1 MHFKPSNQL
10 ANVPWGSTQ
19 TTLGVA
25 TASVGSACTV
35 GLMFLV
41 WPGVTPTWAIL
52 LGTLILEVVLFA
64 SAFTL
69 GPGRRSSLTLL
80 YGSTRLGSRQL
91 FAWGTLALLA
101 SLFLTTV
108 YTIIATAIAPSL
120 VPSPL
125 PSDLDLSEL
134 RWLAFAIIVVV
145 GPVAEETFFRGFL
158 FAGLVRRLGTASSIA
173 ISSVLFAVAHVD
185 PALFGPALLSGSVFA
200 LVYWRTGSV
209 WPAILAH
216 TAQNAVAFG
225 LTG

>member
-10 ANVPWGSTQ
+10 VNVPWGPTQ

-25 TASVGSACTV
+25 TASVGSAGTV

-41 WPGVTPTWAIL
+41 WPGTTPTWAIL

-69 GPGRRSSLTLL
+69 GPGRRSLLTLL
-80 YGSTRLGSRQL
+80 YGSTYLSSRQL

-101 SLFLTTV
+101 SLFFTSV
-108 YTIIATAIAPSL
+108 YTVIAATISINL

-134 RWLAFAIIVVV
+134 RWPAFIVIVVV
-145 GPVAEETFFRGFL
+145 GPFAEETFFRGFL
-158 FAGLVRRLGTASSIA
+158 FAGLVRRFGNVSSVA
-173 ISSVLFAVAHVD
+173 ISSVIFAVAHVD
-185 PALFGPALLSGSVFA
+185 PALIGPAFLSGSVFA